1 MPRGCVLCR
10 CARLWGAGGESG
22 SRDYFLGEAGVPCG
36 AGGGEAVPPG
46 AAGLACGIGGIAGWP
61 IGPGIVCTGA
71 APFMMLEAGLLPE
84 KYARK
89 RDVIM
94 KTTAAAAVSLL
105 RKLVGPLDPN

>member
-1 MPRGCVLCR
+1 MSRR
-10 CARLWGAGGESG
+10 KGADSVERKVSGTESE
-22 SRDYFLGEAGVPCG
+22 SRDYFPGGAGVP
-36 AGGGEAVPPG
+36 
-46 AAGLACGIGGIAGWP
+46 CGIGGIAGCP
-61 IGPGIVCTGA
+61 TGPGIVCTGA